1 MNPGFWFLIGL
12 FSVAIAFWAYGTREE
27 RVPGR
32 MGPATVRALV
42 VFLVLGGLALPAFRD
57 RTVGAPERVV
67 LLDISRS
74 MNLPVRAGDPA
85 ALSRLDSAQVELAA
99 LGPDR
104 VYLFGD
110 NPIPARPDSVTQVIA
125 NHESSRLEPALQA
138 AKLGGADSVW
148 VITDGDLSD
157 RSSALTTARRLGLG
171 LREVRIAAPT
181 ARVGLAG
188 LSIPER
194 ARSGDTVRVVV
205 NLRAGG
211 DVLTLPDTVTVELR
225 VDDEVL
231 VAQVTQRPAPGRT
244 GRVEMSFVPDNPSS
258 DPVWKRYEVVLATPS
273 DPFGVSDRVS
283 AWMEISE
290 STGGAVF
297 VSTVPDW
304 EGRFLVPALSRLVLG
319 GARGFLRL
327 ADGRYL
333 ELSNSPHVVEETD
346 VRRALRGSRL
356 LVVQAELENMPD
368 WLTSAL
374 RSHPRVLFFAAGPGD
389 IPSAGVRVSGPL
401 PGEWY
406 AMLPI
411 PASPAA
417 SLLADIDLGSLPPV
431 REFYA
436 LDPPGEWLVLNA
448 NRNRRGEGRPL
459 IAAQQRENRRWV
471 ISAASEWWRWTLR
484 GGASERVYDGVFS
497 GMVGWLLEDATP
509 QLAVLVEPPAGN
521 RPAVWQVRPSVTDL
535 SIEIMNETGS
545 TVWSQMSADPPTQI
559 TSPIL
564 DLGRYEVRLSA
575 TGPEGRFREVRPVE
589 VLPDAIEMLPG
600 SIVEV
605 ANVTADVPSQGSVKT
620 RGPRPAWPFVVAML
634 LLCSEWIWRHRI
646 GLR

>member
-1 MNPGFWFLIGL
+1 MNLSFWLLIGL
-12 FSVAIAFWAYGTREE
+12 FAVAIAFWAYGTREE
-27 RVPGR
+27 QVPGR
-32 MGPATVRALV
+32 LGPAIIRALIM
-42 VFLVLGGLALPAFRD
+42 FLVLGGLALPAFRD
-57 RTVGAPERVV
+57 RNLGSPERII

-74 MNLPVRAGDPA
+74 MSLPVRAGDPTA
-85 ALSRLDSAQVELAA
+85 RSRLDSARIELA
-99 LGPDR
+99 LLQPDR

-110 NPIPARPDSVTQVIA
+110 NPIPVRPDSVTQVIA
-125 NHESSRLEPALQA
+125 NHEASLLEPALRA

-157 RSSALTTARRLGLG
+157 RSSAITTAQSLGLG
-171 LREVRIAAPT
+171 LREVRVATPT

-188 LSIPER
+188 LSVPGR

-205 NLRAGG
+205 ELRAGG

-225 VDDEVL
+225 DDDKVL
-231 VAQVTQRPAPGRT
+231 ATQVTQRPAPGRT
-244 GRVEMSFVPDNPSS
+244 GRVEMSFVPHNPTSN
-258 DPVWKRYEVVLATPS
+258 PVWKRYEVVLAVPG

-297 VSTVPDW
+297 VSTVSDW
-304 EGRFLVPALSRLVLG
+304 EGRFLVPVLGRLVLG

-333 ELSNSPHVVEETD
+333 ELSANPHVVAEDD
-346 VRRALRGSRL
+346 VRRALPGSRL
-356 LVVQAELENMPD
+356 LVVQAELEDVPD

-374 RSHPRVLFFAAGPGD
+374 QSHPRVLFLATGPGD
-389 IPSAGVRVSGPL
+389 VPSTDVRVSGPL

-417 SLLADIDLGSLPPV
+417 PLLADIDLGSLPPV

-436 LDPPGEWLVLNA
+436 LDPPGEWSVLNA
-448 NRNRRGEGRPL
+448 SRNRRGERRPL
-459 IAAQQRENRRWV
+459 IAAHQREDRRWV
-471 ISAASEWWRWTLR
+471 ISATSEWWRWTLR

-509 QLAVLVEPPAGN
+509 QLVVLTESPTGN
-521 RPAVWQVRPSVTDL
+521 RPAVWRVRPSVTHL
-535 SIEIMNETGS
+535 SIEIIDESGS
-545 TVWSQMSADPPTQI
+545 AVWSKVSADPPTQI
-559 TSPIL
+559 TAPVL
-564 DLGRYEVRLSA
+564 NLGQYEVQLSA
-575 TGPEGRFREVRPVE
+575 TAPEGRFRAVRPVE
-589 VLPDAIEMLPG
+589 VLPDAVELLPG
-600 SIVEV
+600 PIVEV
-605 ANVTADVPSQGSVKT
+605 ANLTAASQSQGSLKT